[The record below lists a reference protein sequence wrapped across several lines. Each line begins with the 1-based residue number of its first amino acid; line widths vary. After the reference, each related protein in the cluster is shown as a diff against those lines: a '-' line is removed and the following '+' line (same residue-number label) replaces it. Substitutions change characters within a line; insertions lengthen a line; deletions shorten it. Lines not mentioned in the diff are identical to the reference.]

1 MMCFSFFLSKGYP
14 QKKESVSFPG
24 TQMHVGGGVGPVYLV
39 MFQIYAFKADSSLV
53 AHRDEHRIWILEPRT
68 VCALK
73 QNENKLDTLIIY
85 ILNMLTT

>member
-1 MMCFSFFLSKGYP
+1 
-14 QKKESVSFPG
+14 
-24 TQMHVGGGVGPVYLV
+24 MHVGGGVGPVYLV

-73 QNENKLDTLIIY
+73 QNENKLDNLIIY
-85 ILNMLTT
+85 ILNMITT